1 MDDEMFGMRNIA
13 MAIITGAVII
23 GLNFI
28 IPYYS
33 QQMSGD
39 VYVVEFST
47 SQYTEHDSGFTR
59 LEGEVHL
66 NQIIDADFNADT
78 ELLENDDGK
87 SDDHREDQDI
97 LLDYEEVI
105 DNLDEPVE
113 TPADNSWMEEKLRK
127 YGDEIPEEDMR
138 DFQSITSKLDM
149 SYATSLLEDPGG
161 EEGELRLKQYLRYK
175 LSSYEYE
182 RAKELF
188 FLYNYI
194 LLD

>member
-1 MDDEMFGMRNIA
+1 MEDEMFGMKNIA
-13 MAIITGAVII
+13 MAIITGAAII
-23 GLNFI
+23 GLSFI

-33 QQMSGD
+33 QQKSVD
-39 VYVVEFST
+39 VYVVGFSAV
-47 SQYTEHDSGFTR
+47 QYTEYDSGFTR
-59 LEGEVHL
+59 LEEEVQL
-66 NQIIDADFNADT
+66 NHIIDADSNTDT

-87 SDDHREDQDI
+87 SGDYEEDQDI
-97 LLDYEEVI
+97 FLDNDEII

-113 TPADNSWMEEKLRK
+113 TLADNSWMEEKLRK

-138 DFQSITSKLDM
+138 DFQSITGKLDM

-175 LSSYEYE
+175 LSPHEYE

-188 FLYNYI
+188 FTYNYI